1 MNARERVLKALENS
15 GEPDRIPS
23 FAQGMMGY
31 FQQKAVEMYDDDIQE
46 EDVTLVNGD
55 WTLFKF
61 FKFDSF
67 WVHGNPIRYKPLNG
81 INTNNIEIE
90 DNGRVTRMGHIH
102 RFTSE
107 GSAKYQSGYL
117 NSKELWNDWIDAG
130 YFDIDFDE
138 DWVRRWEKGYKEL
151 LDVDLMSIPVTTCF
165 EPIREA
171 FSFGRFSYF
180 YRKHMD
186 FLKKLADLVTKN
198 LMEVAKGWCD
208 SGFEI
213 VSWADDCAYK
223 NRVMFSPKVF
233 EELVEPIYKK
243 LNDYCHKR
251 GVMTFFHSDGF
262 TEPFF
267 DGLIRSGFNGI
278 ESLEPAAGM
287 DLAHLKEEYGSRV
300 CLIGNV
306 DCSRLLPYGTEQ
318 EVMETVK
325 NCIRDAGPDGG
336 YILSP
341 PTDIIDSC
349 NPRNIKTMIDTL
361 HKYGKY
367 PLEL

>member
-1 MNARERVLKALENS
+1 MDARGRVIKALEND

-23 FAQGMMGY
+23 FAQGMMGL
-31 FQQKAVEMYDDDIQE
+31 FKEKAADIYEDDIKD
-46 EDVTLVNGD
+46 EDVVLINGD

-67 WVHGNPIRYKPLNG
+67 WVHGTPTGYKPLNG
-81 INTNNIEIE
+81 IDPRTIKVV
-90 DNGRVTRMGHIH
+90 DGGYVDRMGHVG
-102 RFTSE
+102 RLTRD
-107 GSAKYQSGYL
+107 GDGKYQTGYL
-117 NSKELWNDWIDAG
+117 NSVELWKDWIDAG
-130 YFDIDFDE
+130 YFDIEFNE
-138 DWVRRWEKGYKEL
+138 NWVRQWEKGYKQI
-151 LDVDLMSIPVTTCF
+151 LDIDMISIPVTTCF

-171 FSFGRFSYF
+171 FSFGHFSYF
-180 YRKHMD
+180 YRKNMA
-186 FLKKLADLVTKN
+186 FLKRLAGMVTKN

-208 SGFEI
+208 AGFEI

-223 NRVMFSPKVF
+223 GRVMFPPGVF
-233 EELVEPIYKK
+233 DELVGPIYKT
-243 LNDYCHKR
+243 LNGYCHKR
-251 GVMTFFHSDGF
+251 GVLTFFHSDGF

-267 DGLIRSGFNGI
+267 EGLIKSKFDGV

-287 DLAHLKEEYGSRV
+287 DLGHLKEVYGSRI

-306 DCSRLLPYGTEQ
+306 DCSRLLPFGTEQ
-318 EVMETVK
+318 EVAETVK
-325 NCIRDAGPDGG
+325 QCIKDAGRGGG

-349 NPRNIKTMIDTL
+349 NPRNIKVMIEAL

-367 PLEL
+367 PL